1 MHRKAEQMTERD
13 HRDEPARPGDPAAP
27 DRPGDGAAAPRPAEP
42 AADPTAPRGSGGT
55 LPRVLIAALAVVL
68 VLGAGVA
75 GWRHFAGGP
84 EGHGAP
90 LTAEAVRD
98 RLPAPLAGAWV
109 AQACVAQP
117 GTPPGLDLDGA
128 VEAMNCLLLDTGDGE
143 PADGPLVAMYS
154 DPGVAEAVRGDAD
167 LVDLGEADGG
177 AHRMRYQ
184 PGTGFSW
191 DLRED
196 AVLRFGPHADE
207 DAARAFAAANG
218 LVEEG

>member
-1 MHRKAEQMTERD
+1 MTEPD
-13 HRDEPARPGDPAAP
+13 HRDEPARPGDPAGP
-27 DRPGDGAAAPRPAEP
+27 DRPGDDAAAPRPADP
-42 AADPTAPRGSGGT
+42 AADPAAPPAPGGG

-117 GTPPGLDLDGA
+117 GTPPGLGLDGD
-128 VEAMNCLLLDTGDGE
+128 VEAMNCLLLDTGAGE

-167 LVDLGEADGG
+167 LVDLGEAGGG

-207 DAARAFAAANG
+207 DAARAFAAEAG